1 MKGIRLPAP
10 KVFTNHQIILAL
22 FFWILHS
29 FNKLCSKVS
38 CFLILEGSFNFQ
50 TLLLNTWGGGVVDE
64 WVGGDT
70 PHTHWQVNDPETG
83 LELTAGVQLR
93 PRIGM

>member
-1 MKGIRLPAP
+1 MRGIRLPAP

-50 TLLLNTWGGGVVDE
+50 TLLLNTWGGALWMSGWE
-64 WVGGDT
+64 E
-70 PHTHWQVNDPETG
+70 THLIP
-83 LELTAGVQLR
+83 
-93 PRIGM
+93 IGRLMIQKQAWS